1 MKKITEYKIVSVGV
15 STQFLEEEVVNAIKE
30 GWQPLGGAFS
40 SEGKNYDYFNQ
51 MMVKY
56 EA

>member
-1 MKKITEYKIVSVGV
+1 MKKITEYKIVSTGV